1 MVLGIREHCCW
12 HVGSSKPRKQDLS
25 MRPEDL
31 NSGAS
36 WFLSTGSFSVLG
48 TLPLSWEALEESL
61 VERLML
67 ALSSFGVCGL
77 LLDRH

>member
-1 MVLGIREHCCW
+1 MG
-12 HVGSSKPRKQDLS
+12 PT
-25 MRPEDL
+25 DL

-36 WFLSTGSFSVLG
+36 WFLNTGSFSVLG

-67 ALSSFGVCGL
+67 LSVPLVFVVFYWITIDKSGSGPLSPFVSKPKHPC
-77 LLDRH
+77 R